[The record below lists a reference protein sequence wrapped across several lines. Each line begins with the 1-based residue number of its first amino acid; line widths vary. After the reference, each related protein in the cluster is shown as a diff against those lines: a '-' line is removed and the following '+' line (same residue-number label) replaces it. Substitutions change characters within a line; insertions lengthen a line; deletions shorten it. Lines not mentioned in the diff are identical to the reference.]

1 VPVEKWKRHF
11 IEEIIKLALPQVL
24 WKTCGKICRLWKKKT
39 IRHLF
44 PQFPQARF
52 SSACGKVENF
62 V

>member
-1 VPVEKWKRHF
+1 VEKWKSRL
-11 IEEIIKLALPQVL
+11 IEEIIKLALPQAM
-24 WKTCGKICRLWKKKT
+24 WKTCGKLQHLWKKKT

-44 PQFPQARF
+44 PQFPQADF